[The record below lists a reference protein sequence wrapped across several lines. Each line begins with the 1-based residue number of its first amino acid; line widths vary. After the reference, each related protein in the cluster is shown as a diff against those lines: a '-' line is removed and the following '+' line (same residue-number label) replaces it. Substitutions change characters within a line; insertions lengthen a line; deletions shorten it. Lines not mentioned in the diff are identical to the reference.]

1 MEDELYDAKMDVLID
16 LRDSIAITFQFEL
29 LELVNFV
36 KKNVRLPK
44 RVKICV
50 FYASPN
56 QEYILL
62 AYKPMAKVLNM
73 DLEKFRD
80 FEPGIKW
87 LGYDANQ
94 KATIEATLMSLKISK
109 V

>member
-36 KKNVRLPK
+36 KKNVSLPK

-87 LGYDANQ
+87 LGFDANQ